1 MQNEDFVALNAK
13 DFLAERDGGSHNVAT
28 KGDSK
33 AEFFRLRPIIF
44 DIVTDVKNFIWHCT
58 LTTFF
63 NLPFT

>member
-1 MQNEDFVALNAK
+1 MNFVALNAK

-44 DIVTDVKNFIWHCT
+44 DIVTTPFHHQEP
-58 LTTFF
+58 TTV
-63 NLPFT
+63 TMI